1 MGNHKPWP
9 LFHDIEATGVKVD
22 LQLTNFIKA
31 LYPTIYMMKRI
42 KNSLFLEMLSF
53 LNLIKMQI
61 VLTNNFPILIDFN
74 QKNSIMNGIMNFQ
87 LLKGGFPF

>member
-1 MGNHKPWP
+1 MGNHKPGP

-42 KNSLFLEMLSF
+42 KNSTRALNISNLLNTSSF
-53 LNLIKMQI
+53 CFK
-61 VLTNNFPILIDFN
+61 
-74 QKNSIMNGIMNFQ
+74 K
-87 LLKGGFPF
+87 